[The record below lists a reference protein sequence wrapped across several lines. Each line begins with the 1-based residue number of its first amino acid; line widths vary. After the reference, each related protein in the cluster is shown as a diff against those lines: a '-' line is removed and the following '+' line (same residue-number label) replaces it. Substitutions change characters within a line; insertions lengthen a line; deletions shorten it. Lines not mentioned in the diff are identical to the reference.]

1 MKKVSGIFLIL
12 WLGFSSLVFCFEEFG
27 YISYSSFNIGD
38 DIQSLAA
45 KRFLPEGSI
54 PIDRE
59 FIGSFQHDYPIPTII
74 NGWLMH
80 TKKNGWYLNSFSPPE
95 KSWPPPPSISPL
107 LISLHFTKGFLPE
120 AFSPEAVDYMK
131 THGPVGARD
140 LFTLKELQNRDI
152 PSYLSGCLTL
162 TLDNPF
168 TERDNIIYIVD
179 LDKSIANY
187 VRMHTKAKV
196 IEMTHT
202 IPLDIQFDPEK
213 RLEYAENLLNKYR
226 KAKCVLTSRFHATMP
241 CLAFETPVIL
251 VNALD
256 YRFKGLRGLVN
267 HCSRRDIL
275 RGKYNLQHPPKN
287 PQGYRILRDN
297 MIEIVTHWVNSSL
310 VSE

>member
-1 MKKVSGIFLIL
+1 MKKICKIFLIL
-12 WLGFSSLVFCFEEFG
+12 WLGFIPLVFCSEEFG
-27 YISYSSFNIGD
+27 YISYSSYNIGD

-59 FIGSFQHDYPIPTII
+59 FLGSFQHDCPVSTII

-80 TKKNGWYLNSFSPPE
+80 TKKNAWYLNFIAPPE
-95 KSWPPPPSISPL
+95 KSWPPPSSISPL

-120 AFSPEAVDYMK
+120 AFAPEAVDYMK
-131 THGPVGARD
+131 AYGPVGARD
-140 LFTLKELQNRDI
+140 LFTLQELQKRDI

-179 LDKSIANY
+179 LDKAITNY
-187 VRMHTKAKV
+187 VRKNTNAKV
-196 IEMTHT
+196 IEMTHK
-202 IPLDIQFDPEK
+202 IPLSIQFDHK
-213 RLEYAENLLNKYR
+213 NRLKYAENLLNKYR

-251 VNALD
+251 VNKLD
-256 YRFKGLRGLVN
+256 YRFKGLKGLVN
-267 HCSRRDIL
+267 HCSPRDIL
-275 RGKYNLQHPPKN
+275 RGKYDLQHPPQN
-287 PQGYRILRDN
+287 PQGYRILREN

-310 VSE
+310 APE